1 MTLKHMKKWPTSLMM
16 REMHIKT
23 VIYIYIYFAYKPW
36 KHENIG
42 NGFGNQHPH
51 TLGET

>member
-1 MTLKHMKKWPTSLMM
+1 MTLKHMKKRPTSLTI

-23 VIYIYIYFAYKPW
+23 VFFFFFAYKPC

-42 NGFGNQHPH
+42 NGFGNQHSH
-51 TLGET
+51 TLGEA